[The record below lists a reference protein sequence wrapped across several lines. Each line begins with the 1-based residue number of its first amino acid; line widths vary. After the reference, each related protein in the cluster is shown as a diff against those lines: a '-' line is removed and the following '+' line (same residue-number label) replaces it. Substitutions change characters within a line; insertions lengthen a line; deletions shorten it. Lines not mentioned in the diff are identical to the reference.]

1 MAQNTELNF
10 DNETM
15 ENIKKLR
22 KLQQENSEPPKTNQ
36 ELFSKLKQ
44 AGIEKRKEKEYTPE
58 KGVNAGKT
66 IRPRLTIRE
75 ITNIAEKYAIFRTI
89 GENEREIETSP
100 LYWYDLDS
108 GTYTKNTKKI
118 DKLINIIDNQAT
130 ERIIKEVRSK
140 LFIECKETKKTHDDN
155 LVIVNNGIYDRN
167 KKELMP
173 FSPEYVFTTKIATN
187 YNPNA
192 STEPI
197 YNGWSISKW
206 FDEIANG
213 QEDKIRLLWQIIT
226 ASIDS
231 NTSHEAAIFL
241 VDNGQGRTGKST
253 FENLIMNLVG
263 EENCGQ
269 LKLIEFE
276 EDFKLAGVDEK
287 SVIIGDDNDPNT
299 FNENSSNFKS
309 LVTGETMIINP
320 KGMPL
325 YYNRF
330 NSLII
335 QSMNGVPRFKD
346 STDAHLRRFRI
357 VKFNHQYQATPENR
371 KIKDDYINR
380 KELLEWLLYKALHSE
395 PVTTFIQTNESDEA
409 THEIKEDNA
418 AVYYFINKYFDEL
431 ESTRIPSSFLFNY
444 FMACMDAENN
454 HQQIKQR
461 TFNLRAQKILKNK
474 GWEYT
479 PGKTRQPLKYW
490 SGKDQQK
497 LDELRNDQ
505 RYLCNVD
512 SDKYQRLFYKE

>member
-1 MAQNTELNF
+1 MQEL
-10 DNETM
+10 DNETKQRM
-15 ENIKKLR
+15 EKLR
-22 KLQQENSEPPKTNQ
+22 KMQQASNKPPKTNQ
-36 ELFSKLKQ
+36 ELFSRLKQ

-66 IRPRLTIRE
+66 IRPRLTFRE
-75 ITNIAEKYAIFRTI
+75 ITNIVEKYAILKTI
-89 GENEREIETSP
+89 GEDERELETSP
-100 LYWYDLDS
+100 LYWYEPDT

-118 DKLINIIDNQAT
+118 NAMINIVDNQAT
-130 ERIIKEVRSK
+130 DRIIKEVRNK
-140 LFIECKETKKTHDDN
+140 LILECKEVIKTNNSN
-155 LVIVNNGIYDRN
+155 LVIVNNGIYDRSQN
-167 KKELMP
+167 KLLP

-187 YNPNA
+187 YNPQA
-192 STEPI
+192 STEPV
-197 YNGWSISKW
+197 YAGWSVSKW
-206 FDEIANG
+206 FDEIADG
-213 QEDKIRLLWQIIT
+213 QEDKLKLLWQIIT
-226 ASIDS
+226 ACIDS
-231 NTSHEAAIFL
+231 NISHEAAIFL

-276 EDFKLAGVDEK
+276 DDFKLAGVDEK
-287 SVIIGDDNDPNT
+287 AVIIGDDNDPNT

-320 KGMPL
+320 KGLPL

-357 VKFNHQYQATPENR
+357 VKFNHQYEATPENR

-395 PVTTFIQTNESDEA
+395 PVTTFIQTNESDNA
-409 THEIKEDNA
+409 TQEIKEDNDP
-418 AVYYFINKYFDEL
+418 VYYFINKYFDDL
-431 ESTRIPSSFLFNY
+431 ESTRIPSTFLFNY

-454 HQQIKQR
+454 HSRIKQR
-461 TFNLRAQKILKNK
+461 TFTLRAQKILKAR

-479 PGKTRQPLKYW
+479 QTPKLKPLKHW
-490 SGKDQQK
+490 HGKDQQK

-512 SDKYQRLFYKE
+512 PDKYQRLFFKE